1 MVQLINI
8 NRGYHDNHQ
17 VLLKEFMGQEDIQS
31 SLDNF
36 NNFSNSEDILIPW
49 VEEEVKYMEVVE
61 RELFIEMEEGGETL
75 DLALGLG

>member
-8 NRGYHDNHQ
+8 NKGYHDHHQ

-36 NNFSNSEDILIPW
+36 NNFSNSEVILIPW